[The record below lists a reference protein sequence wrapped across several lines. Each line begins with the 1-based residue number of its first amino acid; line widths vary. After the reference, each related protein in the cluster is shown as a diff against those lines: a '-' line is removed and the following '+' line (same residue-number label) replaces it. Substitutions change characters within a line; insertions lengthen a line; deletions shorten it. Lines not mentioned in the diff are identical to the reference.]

1 MAKITIDPV
10 SRISGL
16 LEIDVEIENNT
27 IIKAK
32 SSGMQF
38 RGFAEMF

>member
-16 LEIDVEIENNT
+16 LEIDVNIENNKMHQLT
-27 IIKAK
+27 KKKI
-32 SSGMQF
+32 
-38 RGFAEMF
+38 